1 MRKHYLDNIR
11 WATVL
16 LVVLYHTIFMYNH
29 VVTVGVVGPVT
40 DCRWQDALQYLLYP
54 WFMVVLFLVSG
65 ASARYALDSHSGK
78 AFFAERTRKLLV
90 PSALGLLVLGWAQGY
105 FNMAF
110 SHAFENIPSGVPA
123 PVLYLIMTVSGI
135 GVLWTCHVLWVC
147 ALVLLAVRRIEGG
160 RLLAKCAAL
169 PCWAVVLLGVAAWA
183 AAQVLNT
190 PVIAVYRFG
199 IYLFSYLAGYYVF
212 SQQAVVDALARRA
225 PILCGAAAV
234 LGAAYLC
241 RSWGLNY
248 AEAPNVNNPLAI
260 AYAWAACLAIFG
272 GMKRWGD
279 RTGRFAAFMTQH
291 SFGLYICHYLALS
304 AAAYGLVCCLRWRGV
319 GVYLL
324 SAAGWRCTRCCAA
337 SRSCGTVCSAS
348 KRRKTMF
355 CDNLISLRKLNG
367 LSQEELA
374 EQLNVSRQTLSKY
387 ETGESL
393 PDIERCKQLAEIFGV
408 SLDDLVN
415 YDTAAT
421 GLNVPPKGRHV
432 FGLVTVGDKGQIV
445 IPAKAR
451 KIFSIQPG
459 DRLIVLGD
467 EAQGLALLSEKDFL
481 SMVRSFRTQGE

>member
-1 MRKHYLDNIR
+1 MRKYYLDNIR

-16 LVVLYHTIFMYNH
+16 AVVFYHVLFMYNH
-29 VVTVGVVGPVT
+29 TLTAGVAGAVT
-40 DCRWQDALQYLLYP
+40 DFAGQDALQYLLYP

-65 ASARYALDSHSGK
+65 ACTRYALDKRSAK
-78 AFFAERTRKLLV
+78 AFLAERTRKLLV
-90 PSALGLLVLGWAQGY
+90 PSTLGLLVLGWAQGY

-110 SHAFENIPSGVPA
+110 SGAFTNIPAGVPA
-123 PVLYLIMTVSGI
+123 PVLYLIMVLSGT

-183 AAQVLNT
+183 AAQVLNM

-234 LGAAYLC
+234 LGAAYLW

-248 AEAPNVNNPLAI
+248 AEAPNVNSPLAI
-260 AYAWAACLAIFG
+260 SYAWAACLAIFG

-279 RTGRFAAFMTQH
+279 RTGRFAAFMTRH

-324 SAAGWRCTRCCAA
+324 SAAAA
-337 SRSCGTVCSAS
+337 
-348 KRRKTMF
+348 
-355 CDNLISLRKLNG
+355 
-367 LSQEELA
+367 
-374 EQLNVSRQTLSKY
+374 
-387 ETGESL
+387 
-393 PDIERCKQLAEIFGV
+393 FG
-408 SLDDLVN
+408 
-415 YDTAAT
+415 
-421 GLNVPPKGRHV
+421 G
-432 FGLVTVGDKGQIV
+432 
-445 IPAKAR
+445 
-451 KIFSIQPG
+451 
-459 DRLIVLGD
+459 
-467 EAQGLALLSEKDFL
+467 GLALYAVLRRIPVVRYCVFGIQKEKNHVL
-481 SMVRSFRTQGE
+481 